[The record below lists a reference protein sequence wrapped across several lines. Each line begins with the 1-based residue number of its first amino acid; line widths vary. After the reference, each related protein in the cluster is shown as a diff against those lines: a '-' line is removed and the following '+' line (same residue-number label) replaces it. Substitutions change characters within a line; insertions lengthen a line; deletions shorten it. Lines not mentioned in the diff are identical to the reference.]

1 MAASFSEQSILAT
14 LITLARFPLL
24 AIVVATLYGGSTTI
38 RLVGVVVLLIGL
50 LLDSVDG
57 IVARRRHETS
67 LAGSILDIA
76 ADRTYELVLWFC
88 FADLG
93 LISLLIP
100 LLVVA
105 RTALTDAFR
114 SLGTAH
120 GVAPFAQAQGRIAR
134 FVVASAWMRTGYSVV
149 KLAAFVTLALV
160 PIVVERGGVQLG
172 GMGQG
177 LAWTALVLCL
187 VRGIPV
193 VRDGLALLVPAPAAP
208 HFKREVAAGVER
220 PR

>member
-1 MAASFSEQSILAT
+1 MSFSERTILAT
-14 LITLARFPLL
+14 LITLTRFPLL
-24 AIVVATLYGGSTTI
+24 AIVVATLYRGSVTI
-38 RLVGVVVLLIGL
+38 RLIGVAVLLIGL

-57 IVARRRHETS
+57 LVARRRNETS
-67 LAGSILDIA
+67 LAGSVLDIA

-93 LISLLIP
+93 LISMIIP

-114 SLGTAH
+114 SLGIAH
-120 GVAPFAQAQGRIAR
+120 GVAPFAQAQSRMAR
-134 FVVASAWMRTGYSVV
+134 FMVASAWMRTGYSVV
-149 KLAAFVTLALV
+149 KLGAFVTLALI
-160 PIVVERGGVQLG
+160 PIAADRGGVQLAELG
-172 GMGQG
+172 EG

-193 VRDGLALLVPAPAAP
+193 VRDGLARLVPAPAAP

-220 PR
+220 PG